1 MQRVSNWRIVA
12 VITAG
17 LLVVC
22 AFAAAAMTEGVSA
35 EDDSPTRVPAPP
47 GGGSGGKPGKAPSH
61 RPTPTLDIAGLAVRV
76 VDAPPNAWVQVQW
89 SNWFEQDWY
98 PVDAWSGK
106 LSQNATGFAAV
117 WYTAKDYYTGPFRYV
132 IFDEDP
138 AKGGQVWGMSLPFYL
153 GYVGDFRMVEVHKGE
168 NLTAQEQAAMAT
180 PDRSRWFSQ
189 QGVQYKNNP
198 AGCGRHTIAGEV
210 LSTSGR
216 PLSETWLRLTY
227 PTGVTETVKA
237 GGAPDYGPSGFSFL
251 LGKVHI
257 GQPYKLELLLQN
269 SPAQI
274 APPVQVV
281 FSDNCTANYAWVVF
295 QANR

>member
-1 MQRVSNWRIVA
+1 MKRVSNWRIVA

-22 AFAAAAMTEGVSA
+22 AFAATAITQGVSA
-35 EDDSPTRVPAPP
+35 EDGDPPHAPAPP
-47 GGGSGGKPGKAPSH
+47 GEKPGEGPGGG
-61 RPTPTLDIAGLAVRV
+61 PTPTPDIAGLAVRV

-98 PVDAWSGK
+98 PVEAWSGK
-106 LSQNATGFAAV
+106 LSQNVNGWAAV

-132 IFDEDP
+132 IFDDDP

-153 GYVGDFRMVEVHKGE
+153 GYVGDFRIVEVHKGE
-168 NLTAQEQAAMAT
+168 NLTQQAQSPIAT
-180 PDRSRWFSQ
+180 PDPKMLFYTPK
-189 QGVQYKNNP
+189 GVEFKSNP

-210 LSTSGR
+210 LSPNGR
-216 PLSETWLRLTY
+216 PLSEFQLRLTY
-227 PTGVTETVKA
+227 PTGVTETINA
-237 GGAPDYGPSGFSFL
+237 GGAPDYGPSGFAFL

-269 SPAQI
+269 NPAQI
-274 APPVQVV
+274 ASPVQIV

-295 QANR
+295 QSER